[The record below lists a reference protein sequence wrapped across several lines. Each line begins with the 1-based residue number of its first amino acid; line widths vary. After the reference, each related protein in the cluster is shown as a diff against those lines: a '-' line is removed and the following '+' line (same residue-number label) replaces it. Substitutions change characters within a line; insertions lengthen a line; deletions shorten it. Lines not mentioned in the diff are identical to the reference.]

1 MHIHKLILTSLFA
14 LLLSGCLYANITTP
28 LDVNLDK
35 TKLGSKIGKATSH
48 GAAWS
53 VLWGDS
59 STRAAAE
66 NGEIETINHADQQ
79 VMIVL
84 FGAYS
89 RRTTI
94 VYGD

>member
-1 MHIHKLILTSLFA
+1 MHKLTLVTVAFTA
-14 LLLSGCLYANITTP
+14 LALNACLYVDITTP

-35 TKLGSKIGKATSH
+35 TTLGSKIGKATSH
-48 GAAWS
+48 GAAWT

-66 NGEIETINHADQQ
+66 DGGIETINHADQQ
-79 VMIVL
+79 IMIVF